1 MRMIVDSND
10 LPSKLDARILP
21 QLVCVLL
28 LCVANALAV
37 GPSSDQSRCPD
48 GLTTSSAVWG
58 QDTVPVPVLVPVPNI
73 PYLPILPLGH
83 NVTCQG
89 QALQPVQGKIYML
102 VPPRGQLQSYLL
114 VPFLGSCDSLPPHTT
129 NVAPSSLEQGLIP
142 QLVSPGPVQQFFVAN
157 SQVLMQNST
166 LCRNDRSAVL
176 SPPGRESQASSNP
189 GQDPNASAKL
199 STQDAA
205 GLDDLVYK
213 NPSLFPRQ
221 PAPVS
226 PVSQQSDRQS
236 VGKIRKG
243 KIRKGQSQKGQSQKR
258 QIQKKIKLR
267 PRAVAEYYR
276 LKRAYSLPTEAGKLT
291 KVHFGPLDTFNVQ
304 KTKGAGPS
312 SQCVR

>member
-1 MRMIVDSND
+1 MIVDSND

-37 GPSSDQSRCPD
+37 GPSSDQPRCPD
-48 GLTTSSAVWG
+48 GLTTSSALWG

-89 QALQPVQGKIYML
+89 QALQPV
-102 VPPRGQLQSYLL
+102 
-114 VPFLGSCDSLPPHTT
+114 
-129 NVAPSSLEQGLIP
+129 
-142 QLVSPGPVQQFFVAN
+142 GPVPQFFVATN

-166 LCRNDRSAVL
+166 LFRNDRSAAFLPLAEKPVREKPTPL
-176 SPPGRESQASSNP
+176 LLPFFLTQIPNNSNLGTSRVPPRPESQASSTP

-199 STQDAA
+199 STQDAP

-243 KIRKGQSQKGQSQKR
+243 KIQKGKIRKRQSQKKKKR
-258 QIQKKIKLR
+258 KL
-267 PRAVAEYYR
+267 AVAEYY
-276 LKRAYSLPTEAGKLT
+276 LSKRAYTVPTQDGKLI
-291 KVHFGPLDTFNVQ
+291 KVHFGPLPLDTFNVP
-304 KTKGAGPS
+304 TTRDAGPS